1 MDNTATKVAIRGQ
14 ALRFGQLFEQI
25 VIPNATGAVKEYG
38 PTITF
43 SGSKPTRNAT
53 LTLLDN
59 GLVEFVVDNNVALIP
74 VSSFKVMVLK

>member
-1 MDNTATKVAIRGQ
+1 MDNTAAKVTTRGQ
-14 ALRFGQLFEQI
+14 ALRFGQLYEQI
-25 VIPNATGAVKEYG
+25 AVPNVLGAIREYG

-43 SGSKPTRNAT
+43 VGSKPTRNAT